1 MTQIGR
7 RFAAIAAVLFTVAA
21 CGGSATPAAQTD
33 VGITSN
39 SILLGNTIALSGA
52 AAAYG
57 TIANAS
63 NAYFTYVNN
72 TQGGVNGRKITYKIL
87 DDVYNPANTVPW
99 TKQLV
104 EQDQV
109 FAMFGGLGTQAQ
121 TSVRDYLNTKK
132 VPQLFVA
139 TGATPF
145 MAAFASHPYTIGWQ
159 PPYQGEAHIYA
170 KDVVAKHS
178 GAKIGVL
185 YQNDDYGQD
194 YLKGLTDGLGSNASM
209 IVDKQSYDVTAAS
222 VASQLSTL
230 KGKGADTLFLFT
242 TPSFTIKALVT
253 VTALHWEPTIY
264 LNSVSNPQVYMGI
277 AAKAGAAL
285 KNVTS
290 VGYLKDPTDPQ
301 WANDAGMKLYKQVIA
316 NCTTCNVNDG
326 FNIYGAAVAWTMVDV
341 LKQAGSTLTPPHVMS
356 IAGTQL
362 NESNNPFLLP
372 GVVVKTTS
380 SDHFPI
386 TQEQVITWNGK
397 GWTLQGSIID
407 ERGTLKYKFLSG
419 ARRDYLPRY
428 HSIVVVTRLKPYWL
442 HVYLLTYTPIL
453 LLADSR
459 TTALWQQWLLG
470 LLTFA
475 ALYLAALKAPK
486 EQRLQ
491 IWICVIV
498 ATAFEI
504 FGSLTWGLYVYRFHN
519 VPLYVPPG
527 HGAVYL
533 FGLLAVTTPVVL
545 KHGKRVSCVIVDGGH
560 T

>member
-21 CGGSATPAAQTD
+21 CGGSAAPTAQTD

-39 SILLGNTIALSGA
+39 SILLGNTIALSGP

-63 NAYFTYVNN
+63 NAYFTYINN

-87 DDVYNPANTVPW
+87 DDVYNPANTVPL

-139 TGATPF
+139 TGATTF
-145 MAAFASHPYTIGWQ
+145 MSDFSSHPYTIGWQ
-159 PPYQGEAHIYA
+159 PPYQGEARIYA

-178 GAKIGVL
+178 AAKIGVL

-242 TPSFTIKALVT
+242 TPAFTIRALAT
-253 VTALHWEPTIY
+253 VTALHWEPTTIY
-264 LNSVSNPQVYMGI
+264 LNSVSNPQVYMGL
-277 AAKAGAAL
+277 AKKAGAAL

-301 WANDAGMKLYKQVIA
+301 WANDAGMKLYKEVVA
-316 NCTTCNVNDG
+316 NCANCDVTNG
-326 FNIYGAAVAWTMVDV
+326 FNIYGVAVAYTMVDV
-341 LKQAGSTLTPPHVMS
+341 LKK
-356 IAGTQL
+356 AGTNMTRKNVMDIAANQL
-362 NESNNPFLLP
+362 NETNPFLLP

-386 TQEQVITWNGK
+386 TQEQVITWNGT

-407 ERGTLKYKFLSG
+407 ERGTIK
-419 ARRDYLPRY
+419 
-428 HSIVVVTRLKPYWL
+428 
-442 HVYLLTYTPIL
+442 
-453 LLADSR
+453 
-459 TTALWQQWLLG
+459 
-470 LLTFA
+470 
-475 ALYLAALKAPK
+475 
-486 EQRLQ
+486 
-491 IWICVIV
+491 
-498 ATAFEI
+498 
-504 FGSLTWGLYVYRFHN
+504 
-519 VPLYVPPG
+519 
-527 HGAVYL
+527 
-533 FGLLAVTTPVVL
+533 
-545 KHGKRVSCVIVDGGH
+545 
-560 T
+560 